1 MQPSTEFL
9 TPEECAEV
17 DKALLTSHDKFATR
31 VAIYALRSL
40 RKIAHQQKTTIEA
53 LTPEQIEDWVY
64 QDESLQ
70 GGGDREFR
78 KFFSKLVISSL
89 PPLKQIAQ
97 ESNMNVANLTLTQV
111 IDWFEQGAKRRL
123 EQKPG

>member
-40 RKIAHQQKTTIEA
+40 RKIAQQQKTTIEA

-70 GGGDREFR
+70 GGGDLEFR

-89 PPLKQIAQ
+89 TPLKQVAQ

-111 IDWFEQGAKRRL
+111 ISWFEQGAKRRL